1 MAGFSYV
8 FTREALKRLIRNKIV
23 LDNCYIADRVN
34 EDLNFGICMKD
45 EVLQVNT
52 LDEFKRHRIFPV
64 GIDSML
70 SLGKRENSYWI
81 WPYTYYPVNR
91 KYDCCSNTLVG
102 YHYVNVEEQ
111 YLYRY
116 LVYNVTVLLNN
127 KYNHPPK
134 LPKQK
139 PFLKTLLDS
148 IDIEV

>member
-8 FTREALKRLIRNKIV
+8 FTREALIRLIRNKIV

-64 GIDSML
+64 GIDSMMEL
-70 SLGKRENSYWI
+70 QRDKNYWI
-81 WPYTYYPVNR
+81 WPYTYYPMNW
-91 KYDCCSNTLVG
+91 KYDCCSTTLIG
-102 YHYVNVEEQ
+102 DHYITIQEQ
-111 YLYRY
+111 YLLRH

-148 IDIEV
+148 MDIEV